1 MQTTEYRGRV
11 FVDLPG
17 LRRVRKSQGLSL
29 RKLAEEAGMSYVHI
43 SRLERGEH
51 HATIDTAKK
60 LAKALRTHLNELIVE
75 QEERK
80 E

>member
-1 MQTTEYRGRV
+1 
-11 FVDLPG
+11 
-17 LRRVRKSQGLSL
+17 LSL